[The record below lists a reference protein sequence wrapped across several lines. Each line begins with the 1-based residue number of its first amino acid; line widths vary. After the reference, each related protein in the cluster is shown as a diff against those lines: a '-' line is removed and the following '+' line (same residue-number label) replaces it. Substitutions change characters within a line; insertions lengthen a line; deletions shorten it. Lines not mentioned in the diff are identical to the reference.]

1 MRCQPA
7 LSAIAILAVV
17 SLAPLN
23 VWAQAN
29 PSTDQIVKSL
39 TPTSTMGTTR
49 GIRIAP
55 GGSAAGGSTTGGS
68 AAGSSAAPGQAHTAA
83 AKDPTV
89 SMTVQFAT
97 GSAELT
103 PQAVQTLSS
112 LGQALSNPSLANYRF
127 RIEGHTD
134 TVGSP
139 AANQQLSQR
148 RAEAV
153 VDYLSTN
160 FHIDRSRVQA
170 IGMGQDG
177 LMIQTPPQ
185 TPEARNR
192 RVQVVNIGS

>member
-68 AAGSSAAPGQAHTAA
+68 AAGSSAASGQAHTAA

-153 VDYLSTN
+153 VEYLSTN

-192 RVQVVNIGS
+192 QIGRAHV